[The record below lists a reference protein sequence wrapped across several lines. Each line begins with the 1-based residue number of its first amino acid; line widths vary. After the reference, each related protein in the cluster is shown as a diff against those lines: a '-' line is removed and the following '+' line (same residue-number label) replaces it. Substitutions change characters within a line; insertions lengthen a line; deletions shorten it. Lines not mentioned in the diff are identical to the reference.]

1 MPEKGLETN
10 FAGIGL
16 QKNISFPLLHNLS
29 VRISFIVYLGSF
41 VKVMNFGESIV
52 KEGAQSITKIEKL
65 LRTCANKQERPA
77 LFSTSLQDKTKSFV
91 LKKPKVDHF
100 FLSILVTS
108 SSVKSY
114 QFA

>member
-1 MPEKGLETN
+1 LPEKGLETN

-29 VRISFIVYLGSF
+29 VRISFIVYLEGSF

-65 LRTCANKQERPA
+65 LKNMN
-77 LFSTSLQDKTKSFV
+77 
-91 LKKPKVDHF
+91 
-100 FLSILVTS
+100 
-108 SSVKSY
+108 
-114 QFA
+114 